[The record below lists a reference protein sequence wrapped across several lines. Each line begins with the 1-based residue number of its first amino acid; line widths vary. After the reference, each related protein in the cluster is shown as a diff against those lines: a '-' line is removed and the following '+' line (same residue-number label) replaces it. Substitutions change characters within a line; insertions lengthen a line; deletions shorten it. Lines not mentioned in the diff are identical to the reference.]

1 MAEDSTNPFASILG
15 ALSQKGGAK
24 GVIKDSDGKV
34 SPSLTPEEASR
45 YEKIFGIMK
54 KVVDPGPEA
63 GKLDNSTAAK
73 VGNTAAM
80 KSSTGSS
87 QSAGIPGLGALAA
100 LGAAGGIIAAAL
112 TTMTDDLLAKIES
125 ITSGIVEFADNT
137 GDEFGKL
144 GGLALKVGAKI
155 GLKGLKMIP
164 FIGSF
169 VNFYY
174 AYDHFSKGEYFD
186 GAWELVSGIAGF
198 FPGAGTVVSMLMD
211 GYKIYAEVLANK
223 EEEETGTKPS
233 FSDILLRQ
241 GKELATFIGKKI
253 ADGKVPILSGLFKF
267 GRGIGK
273 LMTGD
278 FKGGFEDWADILPNL
293 LGMSWDSP
301 MFKAL
306 DALMTIAGDNVAG
319 AAQKGGEMAGDAWG
333 FMKEVF
339 SDIGEK
345 FMGFFN
351 GIKNWI
357 GDMIQKGKD
366 VIWGMIPD
374 IFKDQGLNEIKS
386 NPKTYSKKDKANT
399 DQQMAAIRARVGE
412 EEFLKQ
418 MRGPGRQDWLAS
430 QGFQAAESI
439 QSKLKKINDGAI
451 LKNGRVTAFDDQDDL
466 LAVKSGGPI
475 DKMLDGNSKVM
486 KSIASINAQQLNV
499 LVEIRDGIS
508 ALKSSGGI
516 SFNNNSLTEEF
527 YA

>member
-273 LMTGD
+273 LITGD

-333 FMKEVF
+333 FMKDVF
-339 SDIGEK
+339 SDIGNI
-345 FMGFFN
+345 FMGFFD
-351 GIKNWI
+351 GIMTWI
-357 GDMIQKGKD
+357 DDTIQAGKD
-366 VIWGMIPD
+366 LIWDMIPD
-374 IFKDQGLNEIKS
+374 VFKPEEKFE
-386 NPKTYSKKDKANT
+386 PTAEDKALKAKNMSNA
-399 DQQMAAIRARVGE
+399 DLQAELRSRDPEGYSEAFRNRKVIGE
-412 EEFLKQ
+412 SGQNMFKEYL
-418 MRGPGRQDWLAS
+418 
-430 QGFQAAESI
+430 QAN
-439 QSKLKKINDGAI
+439 KINDGAI